1 MSSSADHCW
10 GVVLAGG
17 SGTRFWPKSRHRF
30 PKQLCSMGDDKRPMI
45 IKTLDRLSE
54 LVPAEKSLIVT
65 HVDQAPLTSK
75 IADKHCLRIIE
86 EPEARN
92 TATALCLAAL
102 EIAAADPQGVMIS
115 FHADHEIAD
124 QGQFIEDCRKAVRLA
139 QAGNLVLLGIEPTRP
154 ETGYGYIEKSTEFND
169 LPGMKVES
177 FREKPS
183 SDLAKEFVD
192 SGNFLWNSG
201 IFIWKVETII
211 EEFERYLPDTLSKLK
226 NLLADKKSFSDVE
239 QSDLKRCYS
248 GLEKIAIDPAILE
261 KSKKVAVVP
270 SAAGWFDVGSWS
282 SLGECYGVDKNSNV
296 INGDVYAVDVRN
308 STIESDGI
316 FVSAIGV
323 SDLVVVA
330 TKDAVLVCP
339 KHRAQDVKL
348 IVEYLKTQQRRDL
361 I

>member
-1 MSSSADHCW
+1 MSSSSDHCW

-17 SGTRFWPKSRHRF
+17 SGTRFWPKSRHHH

-45 IKTLDRLSE
+45 VKTLDRLRE

-65 HVDQAPLTSK
+65 HVDQAPQTAK
-75 IADKHCLRIIE
+75 ITEKHCLRIIA

-92 TATALCLAAL
+92 TAAALCLAAL
-102 EIAAADPQGVMIS
+102 EIAAVDPEGVMIS

-124 QGQFIEDCRKAVRLA
+124 QDQFIEDCRKAVKLA
-139 QAGNLVLLGIEPTRP
+139 EQGHLVLLGIEPTRP
-154 ETGYGYIEKSTEFND
+154 ETGYGYIEKSTEFAD

-183 SDLAKEFVD
+183 LDRAKEFVD

-201 IFIWKVETII
+201 IFVWKVQTII
-211 EEFERYLPDTLSKLK
+211 EEFERYLPDTLTKLK
-226 NLLADKKSFSDVE
+226 NLLADKNSFSELE

-270 SAAGWFDVGSWS
+270 SSAGWFDVGSWS
-282 SLGECYGVDKNSNV
+282 SLGECYGVDENANV
-296 INGDVYAVDVRN
+296 INGDVYALDVRN
-308 STIESDGI
+308 SIIESDGV

-330 TKDAVLVCP
+330 TKGAVLVCP
-339 KHRAQDVKL
+339 KNRAQDVKL
-348 IVEYLKTQQRRDL
+348 IVEHLKNQQRLEL